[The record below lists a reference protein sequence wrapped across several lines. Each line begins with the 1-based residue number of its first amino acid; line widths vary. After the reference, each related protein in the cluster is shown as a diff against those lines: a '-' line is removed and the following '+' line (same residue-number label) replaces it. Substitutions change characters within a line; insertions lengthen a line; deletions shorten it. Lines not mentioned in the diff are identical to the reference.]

1 MTANAKTVS
10 DCFSVLFH
18 GCEDVAALFN
28 CSFISDVRTSLKLKH
43 WNSFAVFKNMPNWC
57 WNSFSVLF
65 QFISPCASGL

>member
-43 WNSFAVFKNMPNWC
+43 
-57 WNSFSVLF
+57 
-65 QFISPCASGL
+65 